1 LRRALALT
9 RLARRA
15 RARRAPQTV
24 AFAQLAA
31 LYSAHVDASQT
42 VSLAL
47 VAAGLAL
54 STAALCR
61 LGLTRTYFGS
71 EMGLVEPKRVGAFP
85 YNVLPHPM
93 ALGSLAALAGVQ
105 LLPGVRAHAPW
116 LVPTHAALTLLHL
129 AQEVLDI
136 HA

>member
-1 LRRALALT
+1 MRPAPAP
-9 RLARRA
+9 RA
-15 RARRAPQTV
+15 RACLALQTV

-31 LYSAHVDASQT
+31 LYYAHVDASQT

-47 VAAGLAL
+47 VASGLAL
-54 STAALCR
+54 STCALAR
-61 LGLTRTYFGS
+61 LGLTRAYFGS

-93 ALGSLAALAGVQ
+93 ALGSLVALGGVQ
-105 LLPGVRAHAPW
+105 LLPGVCAHAPW
-116 LVPTHAALTLLHL
+116 LVPTHVALTLLHL